1 MSWYFVAATVVS
13 GAYSADAKRR
23 AGQAQSKEF
32 DRVAK
37 ETMVT
42 EAYNRRKRNVES
54 RQTDLSTL
62 EQGAR
67 ALSQVAMQGQK
78 DQGAMKAES
87 GGSGA
92 IIGSGTTLDVMMT
105 EAVNNTVQQLSVV
118 DATQDAIGSNQRH
131 LKNTNESEYRNARN
145 RAMGLSR
152 QASMTEKATQDSYT
166 ADMLSTGVKA
176 ASVYASNKSPAKP
189 DTVTKGGPQLTGGNA
204 QHMSGQPKVTTW
216 GKTKMYGR
224 NIFRNMKTKNFTPS
238 AKFSTIYNR

>member
-1 MSWYFVAATVVS
+1 MSWWFAAAS
-13 GAYSADAKRR
+13 FGAGVYGAEVNKK
-23 AGQAQSKEF
+23 GKLAQGREF
-32 DRVAK
+32 DRAAE
-37 ETMVT
+37 ETMLT
-42 EAYNRRKRNVES
+42 EAYNRKKRNIES

-67 ALSQVAMQGQK
+67 ALSDVAMQGQK
-78 DQGAMKAES
+78 DQASIKTES
-87 GGSGA
+87 SGSGA
-92 IIGSGTTLDVMMT
+92 VVSSGTTLDVMMT

-131 LKNTNESEYRNARN
+131 LKNTNESENRNARN
-145 RAMGLSR
+145 RAMGLKR
-152 QASMTEKATQDSYT
+152 QADMTRKSAQDQYT
-166 ADMLSTGVKA
+166 ADVLGATVKA

-204 QHMSGQPKVTTW
+204 QHMHGQPKVTTW